1 MDLGSPAL
9 CKNRVKLLILKG
21 QTNESR
27 MVVFRIFYRTLRP
40 RSPDAMVLTAVLEL
54 CVFFHVPHSPAYFN
68 PNLNCLGHQKS
79 QVSPKN
85 PRCFLVLVLLGSFW
99 ALLCSCYFLNI
110 YPLNV

>member
-68 PNLNCLGHQKS
+68 PNLNCLGHQKKS
-79 QVSPKN
+79 GHSKKP
-85 PRCFLVLVLLGSFW
+85 
-99 ALLCSCYFLNI
+99 
-110 YPLNV
+110 